1 MANYWAITIGI
12 NQYRHLQPLMHA
24 QNDALFMHRFLTEK
38 AGIAQSNCVLLSDLA
53 TSVGHQVVYPDKP
66 ALAEWIQTITQNVQA
81 GDVLWFFFSGYG
93 VQLEGADYLMP
104 IDGNPGT
111 DNDASAL
118 KETGIAVAD
127 LIHTLADLPAN
138 DVLLVLDINR
148 SQGSFSGQTIGTE
161 TINLAKERQLPLML
175 SCQPEQYSHET
186 LGVRHGLFTAALLE
200 ALQQQCTTLEQIKDY
215 VGKRL
220 PELCEHHWRP
230 IQNPV
235 SLIPDYLKFAAVV
248 PKVQPVT
255 DVASAPVVAADS
267 QSISSSESVAVG
279 AAQSR
284 DSVGEQSTQVLAGAG
299 GTLLTAKEA
308 ESINGNSA
316 DVDSV
321 IRDITSSSALANT
334 PDKGAIVP
342 LKKEAAPAAI
352 NGAKLLNWGLLA
364 LGILMAGVLIKQP
377 FVRTAWRN
385 LRREPTAVENPPAE
399 TAAASE
405 ETTATTPVLEPAE
418 SETANTSEAA
428 SESAPDESA
437 PDENASAEA
446 ASAEAASAEAA
457 SAETASAETASAE
470 NTEEAEAVGS
480 ASNNAAENE
489 ETQPAESDLAAAS
502 NNESDDAVKALLAEA
517 DNAIQQR
524 KYADA
529 LAILQQVPRGQR
541 DSSFSSLLTKV
552 RAGQA
557 DSREINAS
565 TLTAARTAIQPT
577 QASPFA
583 DAIAQASLIQPGE
596 PYHDQAQADIRSWSQ
611 TILDIAVG
619 RATSG
624 NLDGAIAA
632 AQVMPPNN
640 AELHQQAQTRIAFWQ
655 QRQRSREIISEAQRI
670 PKSGQ
675 ASTYQQGIV
684 KLREVPID
692 HPEYETAQRLADEW
706 SERIFSIAQARAAQ
720 NRNRAAIQAAVL
732 VPAGTTAYEPTQQ
745 AIRRWEAE

>member
-255 DVASAPVVAADS
+255 DVASATVVAADS

-284 DSVGEQSTQVLAGAG
+284 GSVGEQSAQVLAGAG

-321 IRDITSSSALANT
+321 IAEPGRDITSSSALANT

-385 LRREPTAVENPPAE
+385 LRREPTAVENPSAE

-405 ETTATTPVLEPAE
+405 ETTSTTPVLEPAE

-428 SESAPDESA
+428 SESAPDE
-437 PDENASAEA
+437 N
-446 ASAEAASAEAA
+446 
-457 SAETASAETASAE
+457 ASAE

-489 ETQPAESDLAAAS
+489 ETQPAESDSAAAS

>member
-24 QNDALFMHRFLTEK
+24 QNDALFMHRFLTEN
-38 AGIAQSNCVLLSDLA
+38 AGIASSNCVLLSDLA

-66 ALAEWIQTITQNVQA
+66 AIAEWIQTITQKVQA

-93 VQLEGADYLMP
+93 VQLDGADYLMP

-111 DNDASAL
+111 DNDASTL

-138 DVLLVLDINR
+138 DILLALDINR
-148 SQGSFSGQTIGTE
+148 SQGSFSGQTIGTQ
-161 TINLAKERQLPLML
+161 TINLAEERQLPLML

-186 LGVRHGLFTAALLE
+186 LGVRHGLFTAALIE

-235 SLIPDYLKFAAVV
+235 SLIPDYLKSAAVV

-255 DVASAPVVAADS
+255 DVASAPVVTAGS
-267 QSISSSESVAVG
+267 QSISSLESVAVG

-284 DSVGEQSTQVLAGAG
+284 GSVGEQSAQVLAGAG

-308 ESINGNSA
+308 DSTDRNNA
-316 DVDSV
+316 DVGGV
-321 IRDITSSSALANT
+321 TTEAGRDTVTPGALATT
-334 PDKGAIVP
+334 PDKGAIVS
-342 LKKEAAPAAI
+342 LQKEAAPAAI

-377 FVRTAWRN
+377 FVRTVWSN
-385 LRREPTAVENPPAE
+385 LHGEPTAVENSPEE

-405 ETTATTPVLEPAE
+405 ETTSETPVLEPAE
-418 SETANTSEAA
+418 FETADTSEEA
-428 SESAPDESA
+428 SESAPDDGT
-437 PDENASAEA
+437 PDENASAEN
-446 ASAEAASAEAA
+446 AS
-457 SAETASAETASAE
+457 TE
-470 NTEEAEAVGS
+470 NTEAAEAVGS
-480 ASNNAAENE
+480 TPNNTAENNDS
-489 ETQPAESDLAAAS
+489 QPAEDDSAAAG
-502 NNESDDAVKALLAEA
+502 NNESDDAVNALLAEA
-517 DNAIQQR
+517 DTAIKQR

-577 QASPFA
+577 QASQFA
-583 DAIAQASLIQPGE
+583 DAIAQARLIQPGE

-632 AQVMPPNN
+632 AQVMPPDN

-720 NRNRAAIQAAVL
+720 NRNRAAIQAAIL

>member
-1 MANYWAITIGI
+1 
-12 NQYRHLQPLMHA
+12 
-24 QNDALFMHRFLTEK
+24 
-38 AGIAQSNCVLLSDLA
+38 
-53 TSVGHQVVYPDKP
+53 
-66 ALAEWIQTITQNVQA
+66 
-81 GDVLWFFFSGYG
+81 
-93 VQLEGADYLMP
+93 
-104 IDGNPGT
+104 
-111 DNDASAL
+111 
-118 KETGIAVAD
+118 
-127 LIHTLADLPAN
+127 
-138 DVLLVLDINR
+138 
-148 SQGSFSGQTIGTE
+148 
-161 TINLAKERQLPLML
+161 
-175 SCQPEQYSHET
+175 
-186 LGVRHGLFTAALLE
+186 
-200 ALQQQCTTLEQIKDY
+200 
-215 VGKRL
+215 
-220 PELCEHHWRP
+220 
-230 IQNPV
+230 
-235 SLIPDYLKFAAVV
+235 
-248 PKVQPVT
+248 
-255 DVASAPVVAADS
+255 
-267 QSISSSESVAVG
+267 
-279 AAQSR
+279 
-284 DSVGEQSTQVLAGAG
+284 
-299 GTLLTAKEA
+299 
-308 ESINGNSA
+308 
-316 DVDSV
+316 
-321 IRDITSSSALANT
+321 
-334 PDKGAIVP
+334 
-342 LKKEAAPAAI
+342 
-352 NGAKLLNWGLLA
+352 
-364 LGILMAGVLIKQP
+364 MAGVLIKQP

-385 LRREPTAVENPPAE
+385 LRREPTAVENPSAE

-405 ETTATTPVLEPAE
+405 ETTSTTPVLEPAE

-428 SESAPDESA
+428 SESAPDE
-437 PDENASAEA
+437 N
-446 ASAEAASAEAA
+446 
-457 SAETASAETASAE
+457 ASAE

-489 ETQPAESDLAAAS
+489 ETQPAESDSAAAS

-692 HPEYETAQRLADEW
+692 HP
-706 SERIFSIAQARAAQ
+706 
-720 NRNRAAIQAAVL
+720 
-732 VPAGTTAYEPTQQ
+732 
-745 AIRRWEAE
+745 

>member
-255 DVASAPVVAADS
+255 DVASATVVAADS

-284 DSVGEQSTQVLAGAG
+284 GSVGEQSAQVLAGAG

-321 IRDITSSSALANT
+321 IAEPGRDITSSSALANT

-385 LRREPTAVENPPAE
+385 LRREPTAVENPSAE

-405 ETTATTPVLEPAE
+405 ETTSTTPVLEPAE

-428 SESAPDESA
+428 SESAPDE
-437 PDENASAEA
+437 N
-446 ASAEAASAEAA
+446 
-457 SAETASAETASAE
+457 ASAE

-489 ETQPAESDLAAAS
+489 ETQPAESDSAAAS

-565 TLTAARTAIQPT
+565 T
-577 QASPFA
+577 
-583 DAIAQASLIQPGE
+583 
-596 PYHDQAQADIRSWSQ
+596 
-611 TILDIAVG
+611 
-619 RATSG
+619 
-624 NLDGAIAA
+624 
-632 AQVMPPNN
+632 
-640 AELHQQAQTRIAFWQ
+640 
-655 QRQRSREIISEAQRI
+655 
-670 PKSGQ
+670 
-675 ASTYQQGIV
+675 
-684 KLREVPID
+684 
-692 HPEYETAQRLADEW
+692 
-706 SERIFSIAQARAAQ
+706 
-720 NRNRAAIQAAVL
+720 
-732 VPAGTTAYEPTQQ
+732 
-745 AIRRWEAE
+745 